1 MITIFENIFSK
12 KPFYSTVDIALERIK
27 IGKSKEQVEKIR
39 ATIDKDKAGELKK
52 NLPSVCFSG
61 KFKADRQDKDLIE
74 HSGYLVLD
82 FDNVFDCNTIKNELF
97 EHESVKATWISPSGN
112 GVKALVKIADLK
124 KHRQHFDALKV
135 DFPQIDKSGVNESR
149 VCYESYDP
157 DILIKETVK
166 PYTKLIKIEK
176 VVEKTSI
183 NDDERFDAVYKW
195 LCNRGDAF
203 AQGER
208 NAFIYKLASACCR
221 FGIYESSCISLI
233 SSNVISGGDFTLSE
247 AKQTIKSAYKAN
259 GSSFNS
265 VEFNKTELVDKVT
278 RLEVTITAD
287 MVDPTIKARDVI
299 FGIDV
304 KQDALNLYR
313 NGYESV
319 ESTGIPDV
327 DTLFKFKRREL
338 TLLTGIGNY
347 GKSTWLKY
355 LLVLQIV
362 IYKRKIAI
370 FTPEE
375 APAHEFYHDLTET
388 YLGAS
393 CSVHNKNR
401 PNESQYEKAY
411 DMIVEHIFFIYPSE
425 LLPTPVYVKER
436 FLELIFKEKVDFCI
450 IDPFNQMTND
460 YGKSGRTDKYLET
473 LLSDFGRFA
482 TTNNIFFLIV
492 AHPKMMQKVDGN
504 YPCPD
509 VFDVADGAM
518 WNNKMDN
525 ILVYHLPDRQID
537 PQSNKCEFH
546 TKKIRR
552 RKAVGSIGTLEME
565 YDPQRRRFL
574 FNGIDYLAQI
584 MIPEQTE
591 ININQRI
598 EPNYNFENETDRR
611 NPTDDIPF

>member
-1 MITIFENIFSK
+1 MITIFKNIFSK
-12 KPFYSTVDIALERIK
+12 EPHYISVSDALERIRE
-27 IGKSKEQVEKIR
+27 GKSREQVEKIR
-39 ATIDKDKAGELKK
+39 SAIDKEKASELKK
-52 NLPSVCFSG
+52 NLPSICFSG
-61 KFKADRQDKDLIE
+61 TFKANRQDDDLIQ
-74 HSGYLVLD
+74 HSGYICLD
-82 FDNVFDCNTIKNELF
+82 FDSVFDCKQLKKELF
-97 EHESVKATWISPSGN
+97 QNESIKAVWISPSGN
-112 GVKALVKIADLK
+112 GVKALVNIADTK
-124 KHRQHFDALKV
+124 KHRQHFEALKI
-135 DFPQIDKSGVNESR
+135 DYPQIDKSGINESR
-149 VCYESYDP
+149 VCYESYDTE
-157 DILIKETVK
+157 ILIKETVK
-166 PYTKLIKIEK
+166 PYTKLIKIQKAVEK
-176 VVEKTSI
+176 VSTD
-183 NDDERFDAVYKW
+183 DDERFEAVYKW

-208 NAFIYKLASACCR
+208 NVFIYKLASACCR
-221 FGIYESSCISLI
+221 FGIQEYNCISLI

-247 AKQTIKSAYKAN
+247 AKQTIKSAYKSNA
-259 GSSFNS
+259 SSFNS
-265 VEFNKTELVDKVT
+265 VEFNKNELVDKIT
-278 RLEVTITAD
+278 RSEVIITAD
-287 MVDPTIKARDVI
+287 MVDPNIKAKDVI

-304 KQDALNLYR
+304 KQDAINLYR

-319 ESTGIPDV
+319 ESTGVFEV
-327 DTLFKFKRREL
+327 DKLFKFKRREL

-393 CSVHNKNR
+393 CSIYNQDR
-401 PNESQYEKAY
+401 PCEEEYQKAY
-411 DMIVEHIFFIYPSE
+411 DFITEHIFFIYPSE

-460 YGKSGRTDKYLET
+460 YGKGGRTDKYLET
-473 LLSDFGRFA
+473 LLSDLGRFV
-482 TTNNIFFLIV
+482 TTNNIFFVIV
-492 AHPKMMQKVDGN
+492 AHPKMMVKGANGN

-525 ILVYHLPDRQID
+525 ILVYHLPDRQTD
-537 PQSNKCEFH
+537 PQSVRAEFH

-552 RKAVGSIGTLEME
+552 RKAVGSIGVLEME
-565 YDPQRRRFL
+565 YNPQTRRFII
-574 FNGIDYLAQI
+574 GGCDYLELI
-584 MIPEQTE
+584 LKKKEPEYK
-591 ININQRI
+591 NYY
-598 EPNYNFENETDRR
+598 EPKESIFLDEKSNSDTL
-611 NPTDDIPF
+611 PF